1 MTWLDV
7 LSMGLSGQDERGL
20 RSNQGVLEGQVGK
33 EALGCDRE
41 GDGSPVSA
49 CLQGGEWTMR
59 RARQKE
65 NELGKASIH
74 VRTGGGPSTW
84 EWPGTQKPWFW
95 NTF

>member
-1 MTWLDV
+1 MR
-7 LSMGLSGQDERGL
+7 GGSGQT
-20 RSNQGVLEGQVGK
+20 K
-33 EALGCDRE
+33 ECLKARWGRRLWDVTRE

-49 CLQGGEWTMR
+49 CLLGGEWTMR